1 MGMPA
6 WLAALDHGG
15 LEVVLADIWARAVGT
30 EMTWLVFSGSSPRHL
45 DGFGATSVVGPGG
58 LRCALV
64 VPWWHYGMCLSH
76 LSGNGVAEASG
87 SMLLLLVRECATGT
101 LMIRTKVFISTLA
114 GDSGGGALGAS
125 FFP

>member
-1 MGMPA
+1 
-6 WLAALDHGG
+6 
-15 LEVVLADIWARAVGT
+15 
-30 EMTWLVFSGSSPRHL
+30 MTWLVFSSSRHL
-45 DGFGATSVVGPGG
+45 DGFGATSVVGSGG

-76 LSGNGVAEASG
+76 LSGNGVAEMSG

-101 LMIRTKVFISTLA
+101 VITRTKVFISTLA